1 MSSITIKIK
10 VELEEEIE
18 IDVDDLLHQSIEDYM
33 DYVRDNP
40 HDFIDIDCGFDW
52 EVA

>member
-1 MSSITIKIK
+1 MTSITVKIK

-18 IDVDDLLHQSIEDYM
+18 IDIDDLIHQSIEDYM
-33 DYVRDNP
+33 DYVRENP
-40 HDFIDIDCGFDW
+40 QDYINIDMGFDW